1 MRGAGDDRGRVD
13 PSALQ
18 AALAAWD
25 AYERLGSP
33 EGELVIAQIDAST
46 TSATAATAA
55 GSPSSKATAAA
66 LVIVAMAPMMRA
78 R

>member
-1 MRGAGDDRGRVD
+1 M
-13 PSALQ
+13 
-18 AALAAWD
+18 
-25 AYERLGSP
+25 GSP
-33 EGELVIAQIDAST
+33 EGELAIAQIDAPT

-66 LVIVAMAPMMRA
+66 LVIVAMDPTMRT